1 MATNSQNEPARNTP
15 ENEPYWWNPSERYLP
30 AFEHEGLR
38 LLAHLTSEYD
48 LSVLLEIDAP
58 LGVTSIMYPLEPY
71 AKIAEFR
78 RALAHPLVMES
89 DNDWEGQYFFVFTAG
104 HADRVYWRGRG
115 HGITIC
121 VTSNQWEQI
130 RALFDAAFQHPE
142 YARAWTRLAAQHGR
156 G

>member
-1 MATNSQNEPARNTP
+1 
-15 ENEPYWWNPSERYLP
+15 
-30 AFEHEGLR
+30 

-58 LGVTSIMYPLEPY
+58 LGLTSIMYPLEPY

-78 RALAHPLVMES
+78 RALAHPLVMEPG
-89 DNDWEGQYFFVFTAG
+89 NDWEGQYFFVFTAG
-104 HADRVYWRGRG
+104 HADRVYLRGRG

-121 VTSNQWEQI
+121 VTATQWRQI
-130 RALFDAAFQHPE
+130 RTLFDAAFSHPE